1 MGNIIEMLCPST
13 SSDAMSEEFAGYEIY
28 LAILA
33 ILLTVLVAAGLQPVV
48 LLLMARVAGGHVALS
63 WVLSLAVGWVI
74 VTLTKFLWVLS
85 SAFIISMLGAFFG
98 DIGSFASGVGIPV
111 GIVYTIAFIITASVM
126 ASIMVCVVAVA
137 ISVFIIW
144 QAL

>member
-1 MGNIIEMLCPST
+1 M
-13 SSDAMSEEFAGYEIY
+13 
-28 LAILA
+28 
-33 ILLTVLVAAGLQPVV
+33 
-48 LLLMARVAGGHVALS
+48 
-63 WVLSLAVGWVI
+63 
-74 VTLTKFLWVLS
+74 TLTKFLWVLS